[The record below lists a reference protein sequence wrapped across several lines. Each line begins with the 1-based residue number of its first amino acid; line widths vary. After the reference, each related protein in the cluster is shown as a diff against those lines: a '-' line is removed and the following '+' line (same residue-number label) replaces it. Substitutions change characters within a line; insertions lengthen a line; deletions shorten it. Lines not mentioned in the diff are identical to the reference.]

1 MNKFFSS
8 GPLWQTTG
16 LTLIRCILGAFLIYH
31 GWEVFSES
39 KMNEYLKWDMF
50 KNGSGK
56 FLAFSGKASELI
68 AGILFLFGFL
78 TRLASLLTLG
88 VMFYITFIL
97 GKGLIWYEDQYPFL
111 FMLLALVFFFTGAGR
126 ISVDN
131 LLFKK
136 NITTNHAGYYSGK
149 Y

>member
-1 MNKFFSS
+1 MNKFFLS

-31 GWEVFSES
+31 GWEVFSQS

-56 FLAFSGKASELI
+56 FLAYAGKASELI

-78 TRLASLLTLG
+78 TRLASLLTIG

-131 LLFKK
+131 SLFKK
-136 NITTNHAGYYSGK
+136 NITNHAGYYAGK
-149 Y
+149 P

>member
-1 MNKFFSS
+1 MNKFFSP
-8 GPLWQTTG
+8 GPLWQTFG

-31 GWEVFSES
+31 GWEVFSQS
-39 KMNEYLKWDMF
+39 KMDEYLKWDMF

-56 FLAFSGKASELI
+56 FLAYAGKASELI
-68 AGILFLFGFL
+68 AGLLFLFGFL

-88 VMFYITFIL
+88 IMFYITFIL

-136 NITTNHAGYYSGK
+136 NITKHAGYYSGK
-149 Y
+149 R